1 MLERDGSGT
10 DLDRL
15 ERQNLLLIPLD
26 RERTWYRYH
35 HLLGDFLRAEL
46 ERVGRHEASGL
57 APPGRRLARRQRT
70 R

>member
-35 HLLGDFLRAEL
+35 HLLGDFLRGEL
-46 ERVGRHEASGL
+46 ERVRPSRGERV
-57 APPGRRLARRQRT
+57 APPGGGLARRQRT